1 MTKICLDSLW
11 KFLNQIS
18 HVSYEMF
25 LLGNPGFGLGDRA
38 SMAICNYKSKW
49 QPAQQSGK
57 DIVSWHRQPIIFVI
71 EE

>member
-1 MTKICLDSLW
+1 
-11 KFLNQIS
+11 
-18 HVSYEMF
+18 MF

-71 EE
+71 EEWA